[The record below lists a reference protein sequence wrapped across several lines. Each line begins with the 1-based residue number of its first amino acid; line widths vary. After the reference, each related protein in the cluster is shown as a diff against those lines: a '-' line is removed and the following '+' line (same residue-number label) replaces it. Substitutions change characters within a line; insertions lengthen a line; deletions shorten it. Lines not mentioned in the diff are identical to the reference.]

1 MLNRSSLRVTVIPCL
16 NTLTIKLKGKTKR
29 NNGQSDIL
37 SVLLELLFQQLPSF
51 CLETFK
57 CLNELIVPRVGTEPN
72 IVAMIITGFVDNLF
86 ILEEFALWP
95 SRSKQCLNEQF
106 IAFGEISLRETKLGS
121 FSGRIEIHCIIEE
134 FASNISKVNKSE
146 GVTTYRGIVY
156 YSVTKCHVSVH

>member
-95 SRSKQCLNEQF
+95 SQSKQCLNEQS
-106 IAFGEISLRETKLGS
+106 IAFGVYVKRSLEVFREGLRYTALLRS
-121 FSGRIEIHCIIEE
+121 LPVIL
-134 FASNISKVNKSE
+134 VKSTRAKE
-146 GVTTYRGIVY
+146 
-156 YSVTKCHVSVH
+156 

>member
-1 MLNRSSLRVTVIPCL
+1 MLNRSSPRVTAIPCL
-16 NTLTIKLKGKTKR
+16 NALTIKLKGKTKR

-95 SRSKQCLNEQF
+95 SQSKQCLNEQP
-106 IAFGEISLRETKLGS
+106 SLLVKSVYVKRSLEVFREGLRYTALLRS
-121 FSGRIEIHCIIEE
+121 LPVIL
-134 FASNISKVNKSE
+134 VKSTRAKE
-146 GVTTYRGIVY
+146 
-156 YSVTKCHVSVH
+156 